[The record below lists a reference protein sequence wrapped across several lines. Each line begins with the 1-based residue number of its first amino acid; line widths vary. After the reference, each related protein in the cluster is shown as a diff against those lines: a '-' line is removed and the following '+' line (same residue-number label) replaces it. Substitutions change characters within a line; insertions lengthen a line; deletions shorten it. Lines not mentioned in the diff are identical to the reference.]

1 MIDYR
6 YICPLVS
13 TVSKNFHPT
22 VNSMQPSIGADGL
35 YLDCALLSDEAGW
48 NSQRLWDVSD
58 IVL

>member
-6 YICPLVS
+6 YICPSIIDVRIIVREIPSVS

-35 YLDCALLSDEAGW
+35 DLDCALLSDEAG
-48 NSQRLWDVSD
+48 
-58 IVL
+58 